1 MLIDFSMKLL
11 MPSSFE
17 NIKEI
22 AFRTMASASKTE
34 IKKVLES
41 LCGLKIEKVRT
52 PYKIYLHSLHHTHHS
67 MFMENTPL

>member
-52 PYKIYLHSLHHTHHS
+52 LKKKDDPWLLDQIRRKPT
-67 MFMENTPL
+67 